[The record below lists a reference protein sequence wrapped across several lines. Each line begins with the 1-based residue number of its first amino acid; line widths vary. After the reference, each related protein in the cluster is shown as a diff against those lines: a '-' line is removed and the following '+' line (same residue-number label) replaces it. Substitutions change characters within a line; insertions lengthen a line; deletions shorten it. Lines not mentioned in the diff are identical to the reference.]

1 MGNVHQLPDH
11 DPERGGEEQLAA
23 LAEKFNMKHF
33 SNRNLRGIGISLFA
47 AVIFAGAAGELFA
60 ADDEQV
66 VLQSDQALVR
76 AMGSGDRGG
85 TDRLLDTDFTWI
97 TSEGKLQTRAQVL
110 ENLPGVANADIEA
123 QARVYGRSAIVR
135 ANRGRVQVLRIWV
148 KRPSGWRAFLYQE
161 VTLAAKSEPPASG
174 AESGECENP
183 CKAIPFQPETEAEK
197 NAVRSWQG
205 VMAAMA
211 DNDAEAYAP
220 LIADEFTAT
229 DTPHDRAFTKIDRIA
244 QINKQRQ
251 NGTRSVPPALISAQ
265 MFDFGETVMMIAK
278 EERPNAKAY
287 YNTRMWVR
295 RDGRWQMLFSF
306 NTRIQ

>member
-1 MGNVHQLPDH
+1 
-11 DPERGGEEQLAA
+11 
-23 LAEKFNMKHF
+23 MKHF
-33 SNRNLRGIGISLFA
+33 SHRGLRTIGISLCPVAAFLTGA
-47 AVIFAGAAGELFA
+47 AVA

-76 AMGSGDRGG
+76 AIGSVERGG
-85 TDRLLDTDFTWI
+85 ADRLLDADFTWI
-97 TSEGKLQTRAQVL
+97 TLEGKLQTRAQVL
-110 ENLPGVANADIEA
+110 ENLPGVANAEIET

-161 VTLAAKSEPPASG
+161 VTLAVKSEPPASG
-174 AESGECENP
+174 AESGDCENP
-183 CKAIPFQPETEAEK
+183 CKTIPFQPETEAEK
-197 NAVRSWQG
+197 EAIRSWQG

-220 LIADEFTAT
+220 LIAEEFTAT
-229 DTPHDRAFTKIDRIA
+229 DTHHDRAFTKIDRIA
-244 QINKQRQ
+244 QINKQKRS
-251 NGTRSVPPALISAQ
+251 GTRSVPPALISAR

-278 EERPNAKAY
+278 EQRPNAKAY
-287 YNTRMWVR
+287 YNTRMWVQ

>member
-1 MGNVHQLPDH
+1 MAVPL
-11 DPERGGEEQLAA
+11 ET
-23 LAEKFNMKHF
+23 FNMKRTLHRV
-33 SNRNLRGIGISLFA
+33 SPGIRIGLLA
-47 AVIFAGAAGELFA
+47 AAIFAGAAGGIFA

-66 VLQSDQALVR
+66 VLQSDKALVR

-85 TDRLLDTDFTWI
+85 ADRLFDADFTWI

-161 VTLAAKSEPPASG
+161 VTLAVKSEPPVAT
-174 AESGECENP
+174 AESGDCENP
-183 CKAIPFQPETEAEK
+183 CKTIPFQPETEAEK
-197 NAVRSWQG
+197 GAIRSWQG

-211 DNDAEAYAP
+211 DNDAETYAR

-229 DTPHDRAFTKIDRIA
+229 DTHHDRAFTKIDRIA

-251 NGTRSVPPALISAQ
+251 NGMRSVPPALISAR

-278 EERPNAKAY
+278 EQRPNAKAY

>member
-1 MGNVHQLPDH
+1 VGDVHQLPDH
-11 DPERGGEEQLAA
+11 DPGRGGEKQLAA
-23 LAEKFNMKHF
+23 LLESFNMKHF
-33 SNRNLRGIGISLFA
+33 SHRGLRTIGISLCPVAAFLTGA
-47 AVIFAGAAGELFA
+47 AVA

-76 AMGSGDRGG
+76 AIGSVERGG
-85 TDRLLDTDFTWI
+85 ADRLLDADFTWI
-97 TSEGKLQTRAQVL
+97 TLEGKLQTRAQVL
-110 ENLPGVANADIEA
+110 ENLPGVANAEIET

-161 VTLAAKSEPPASG
+161 VTLAVKSEPPASG
-174 AESGECENP
+174 AESGDCENP
-183 CKAIPFQPETEAEK
+183 CKTIPFQPETEAEK
-197 NAVRSWQG
+197 EAIRSWQG

-220 LIADEFTAT
+220 LIAEEFTAT
-229 DTPHDRAFTKIDRIA
+229 DTHHDRAFTKIDRIA
-244 QINKQRQ
+244 QINKQKRS
-251 NGTRSVPPALISAQ
+251 GTRSVPPALISAR

-278 EERPNAKAY
+278 EQRPNAKAY
-287 YNTRMWVR
+287 YNTRMWVQ